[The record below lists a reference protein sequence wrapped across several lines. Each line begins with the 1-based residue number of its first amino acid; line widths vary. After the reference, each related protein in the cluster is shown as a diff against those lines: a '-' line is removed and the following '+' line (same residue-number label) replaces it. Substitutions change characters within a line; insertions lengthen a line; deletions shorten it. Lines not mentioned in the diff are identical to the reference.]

1 MPTAA
6 PSQLPSLGPTI
17 SAAPTRLPLPSPTGA
32 RLVLDPVL
40 LSLSNIECAS
50 YDAQAEL
57 VVNTAVV
64 SFIDGAESNNVGDH
78 SCEDQARR
86 RRRLTAAGG
95 VEIMFTISVDTAQH
109 DDSENVQESIEAT
122 LAQAA
127 SSGALQQA
135 IIVAATA
142 ANVTAMTKV
151 TVQSIGLIDAAQPAA
166 APRKEGLSRSAAI
179 AVAFGSLIL
188 AAVSVAAI
196 FMCRKNKPSRGSVH
210 AADPDECGTTRRSRT
225 TPRRRRPSQGWLQ
238 IQ

>member
-64 SFIDGAESNNVGDH
+64 SFIDGADSDNVGNH
-78 SCEDQARR
+78 SCADQSR
-86 RRRLTAAGG
+86 RRRLLTAGG
-95 VEIMFTISVDTAQH
+95 IEVAFTISVDTAQH
-109 DDSENVQESIEAT
+109 DDSEDVQGSIQT
-122 LAQAA
+122 VLAQAA

-135 IIVAATA
+135 IIVAATM
-142 ANVTAMTKV
+142 ANVSAMTKV
-151 TVQSIGLIDAAQPAA
+151 TVQSIGLRGEHEMTEQVEDGVRACQAHP
-166 APRKEGLSRSAAI
+166 KE
-179 AVAFGSLIL
+179 
-188 AAVSVAAI
+188 
-196 FMCRKNKPSRGSVH
+196 MCQAEVGGWKGRLQ
-210 AADPDECGTTRRSRT
+210 
-225 TPRRRRPSQGWLQ
+225 QG
-238 IQ
+238 